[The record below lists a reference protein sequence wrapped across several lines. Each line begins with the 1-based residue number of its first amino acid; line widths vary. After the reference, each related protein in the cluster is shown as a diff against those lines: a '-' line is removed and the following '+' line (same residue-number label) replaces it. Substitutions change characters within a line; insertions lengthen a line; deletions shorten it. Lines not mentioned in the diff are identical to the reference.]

1 MFRRAG
7 LAAATISVAGLL
19 FSGCTTTTPTSSA
32 TPAEQRKS
40 LSSAADETLGK
51 LYQASPQ
58 SKELVARAKGVLIFP
73 DVLSGSFIIGAEH
86 GKGVLRVGGAN
97 AGYYSTTAGSIGFQA
112 GAQSKAMVL
121 LFMTQGALDK
131 FRNSSGWTV
140 GADATVAV
148 VDIGANGRIDTN
160 TAQQPVVG
168 FVMNNGGLMAGV
180 SLAGTK
186 ISKIDCDSDRR
197 HGRRTARAVWQ
208 RPALPAA
215 FHFKVWRRRRPG
227 ARLRA
232 RDLGGFDFRIQAAPA
247 QDAAA
252 RFLGSH
258 PSRP

>member
-1 MFRRAG
+1 MFDSLPMFRRAG

-19 FSGCTTTTPTSSA
+19 FAGCTTTTPTSSA

-73 DVLSGSFIIGAEH
+73 DVLSGSFIVGAEH

-186 ISKIDCDSDRR
+186 ISKID
-197 HGRRTARAVWQ
+197 G
-208 RPALPAA
+208 L
-215 FHFKVWRRRRPG
+215 
-227 ARLRA
+227 
-232 RDLGGFDFRIQAAPA
+232 
-247 QDAAA
+247 
-252 RFLGSH
+252 
-258 PSRP
+258 

>member
-1 MFRRAG
+1 MFDSLPMFRRAG

-19 FSGCTTTTPTSSA
+19 FAGCTTTTPTSSA

-40 LSSAADETLGK
+40 LSSAADETW
-51 LYQASPQ
+51 ASFTRRRRSP
-58 SKELVARAKGVLIFP
+58 ELVARAKGVLIFP

-186 ISKIDCDSDRR
+186 ISKID
-197 HGRRTARAVWQ
+197 G
-208 RPALPAA
+208 L
-215 FHFKVWRRRRPG
+215 
-227 ARLRA
+227 
-232 RDLGGFDFRIQAAPA
+232 
-247 QDAAA
+247 
-252 RFLGSH
+252 
-258 PSRP
+258 